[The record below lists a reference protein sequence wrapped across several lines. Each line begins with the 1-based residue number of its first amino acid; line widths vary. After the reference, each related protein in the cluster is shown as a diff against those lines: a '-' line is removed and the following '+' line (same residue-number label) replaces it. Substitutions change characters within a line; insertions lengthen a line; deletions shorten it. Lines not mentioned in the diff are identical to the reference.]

1 MNKTYVVLAL
11 ILVLLGA
18 GLFYFQGKPYVME
31 VQPKALLNDINE
43 NTRYVSVDELAE
55 RLINGDPSVQLIDVR
70 DPYDYM
76 DFALP
81 GAENMPLPEM
91 LLEEYLQMLDAY
103 GKDFIFYSNGDIIAN
118 QAWVI
123 AHRMEYK
130 NLYVLKGGVNCWF
143 ETIIQPK
150 APAQSE
156 PQEAIDLYQF
166 RLGARQY
173 FTGGGAAIETAA
185 PAEGIEF
192 TRKKK
197 SSAVEGG
204 C

>member
-1 MNKTYVVLAL
+1 MNKTYIILAL
-11 ILVLLGA
+11 VLVVLGA
-18 GLFYFQGKPYVME
+18 GLFYFQGKPHVKE

-55 RLINGDPSVQLIDVR
+55 RLIDGDPSVQLIDVR
-70 DPYDYM
+70 DPYDFM

-91 LLEEYLQMLDAY
+91 LYEEYIQLLDAY
-103 GKDFIFYSNGDIIAN
+103 GKDFIFYSNGDIQAN
-118 QAWVI
+118 QAWTI

-130 NLYVLKGGVNCWF
+130 NLYVLKGGLNCWF

-150 APAQSE
+150 APAESE

-166 RLGARQY
+166 RLGARQF
-173 FTGGGAAIETAA
+173 FTGGSATIETAT

-197 SSAVEGG
+197 TNVVEGG

>member
-1 MNKTYVVLAL
+1 MNRTYVVLAVV
-11 ILVLLGA
+11 LVLLGA
-18 GLFYFQGKPYVME
+18 GLFYFQGKPFVME
-31 VQPKALLNDINE
+31 VPPKALLNDINE

-70 DPYDYM
+70 DPYDFM

-91 LLEEYLQMLDAY
+91 LLEEYIQMLDAY
-103 GKDFIFYSNGDIIAN
+103 GKDFIFYSNGDIQAN
-118 QAWVI
+118 QAWAI

-150 APAQSE
+150 APVESE

-166 RLGARQY
+166 RLGAKQY
-173 FTGGGAAIETAA
+173 FTGGGADIETAA

-197 SSAVEGG
+197 TSAVEGG